1 MKQFLVQMQTKLLLE
16 TYKQLE
22 IIEFI
27 KMHLGMEDVYE

>member
-22 IIEFI
+22 NIEFI
-27 KMHLGMEDVYE
+27 KMHFGMLNE